1 MHPTPPAP
9 VDATPET
16 PLLDHVIVMLDGEAY
31 RDVLASGFLR
41 EELGRV
47 KVKEAVSSYAGTYT
61 SCIVAGHNTAVQ
73 LFDAAL
79 PSFPG
84 LTSGLVFT
92 FQTPGVIDEV
102 RRRLVALAAT
112 PVEYELVRRARPGE
126 PKEEAP
132 PAYHMVEPDFGEEA
146 PFLITLDESFAE
158 YFESIGAPVGPGGEL
173 FRSRYFD
180 AAMGAPPSPGHRFED
195 ITGVAVRLRGERVR
209 QVVATMA
216 ALDWTAEETDEGFV
230 LRGPGATLHLVADEE
245 ALEGV
250 LWLRLSLT
258 APGEGVHRF
267 GETSTLSFQADGT
280 ALWSFTPPV
289 PSERDEAAM
298 AAAAHD

>member
-1 MHPTPPAP
+1 MRPTPPAP
-9 VDATPET
+9 VNATPET
-16 PLLDHVIVMLDGEAY
+16 PLLDHVIVMLDGDAY
-31 RDVLASGFLR
+31 RDVLACGFLG

-92 FQTPGVIDEV
+92 FQTPGVIGEV
-102 RRRLVALAAT
+102 RRRLDELGAT
-112 PVEYELVRRARPGE
+112 PVAYELVHRAKPGQ

-132 PAYHMVEPDFGEEA
+132 PAYHMVEPDFGDDA

-158 YFESIGAPVGPGGEL
+158 YYAALGTPVGPNGEL
-173 FRSRYFD
+173 YRSSYFD
-180 AAMGAPPSPGHRFED
+180 GAMGSFPTAKHRFGD
-195 ITGVAVRLRGERVR
+195 ITEVAVRLRGERVR
-209 QVVATMA
+209 QVVATMT
-216 ALDWTAEETDEGFV
+216 ALDWTARETPGGPV
-230 LRGPGATLHLVADEE
+230 LRGAGATIRLVPDEE

-258 APGEGVHRF
+258 RPGEGVHRF
-267 GETSTLSFQADGT
+267 GETSTLSFEADGT
-280 ALWSFTPPV
+280 ALWRFTPPV
-289 PSERDEAAM
+289 PSARDEAAL

>member
-1 MHPTPPAP
+1 MPPTPPAR

-16 PLLDHVIVMLDGEAY
+16 PLLDHVIVMLDGHAY
-31 RDVLASGFLR
+31 RDVLASGFLGQ
-41 EELGRV
+41 ELGRL

-92 FQTPGVIDEV
+92 FQTPGVIAEV
-102 RRRLVALAAT
+102 RRRLQALGAT
-112 PVEYELVRRARPGE
+112 PVEYELVRRAQPGQ
-126 PKEEAP
+126 PRDEAP
-132 PAYHMVEPDFGEEA
+132 PAYHMVEPDFGQDA
-146 PFLITLDESFAE
+146 PFLVTLDESFAE
-158 YFESIGAPVGPGGEL
+158 YFESIGAPVGPNGEL
-173 FRSRYFD
+173 WRSGYFD
-180 AAMGAPPSPGHRFED
+180 AAMGAPPAPGHRFQD
-195 ITGVAVRLRGERVR
+195 ITEVAVRLRGERVR
-209 QVVATMA
+209 QVVATMT
-216 ALDWTAEETDEGFV
+216 ALDWTAEESPGGPV
-230 LRGPGATLHLVADEE
+230 LRGPGAAIRLFADEE

-267 GETSTLSFQADGT
+267 GETSTLAFQADGT

-289 PSERDEAAM
+289 PSARDEAAM

>member
-1 MHPTPPAP
+1 MPNTPPAA

-16 PLLDHVIVMLDGEAY
+16 PLLDHVIVMLDGDTY
-31 RDVLASGFLR
+31 RDVLASRFLG

-61 SCIVAGHNTAVQ
+61 SCIVAGQNTAVQ

-92 FQTPGVIDEV
+92 FQTPGVIGEV
-102 RRRLVALAAT
+102 RRRLDALGAT
-112 PVEYELVRRARPGE
+112 PVDYELVHRAKPGQ

-132 PAYHMVEPDFGEEA
+132 PAYHMVEPDFGEDA
-146 PFLITLDESFAE
+146 PFLITLDESCPE
-158 YFESIGAPVGPGGEL
+158 YYEAMGAPVGPDGEL
-173 FRSRYFD
+173 YRSSYFD
-180 AAMGAPPSPGHRFED
+180 GAMGSFPTEKHRFKD
-195 ITGVAVRLRGERVR
+195 ITGVAVRLREERVR
-209 QVVATMA
+209 QVVATMT
-216 ALDWTAEETDEGFV
+216 ALDWTAEETADGPV
-230 LRGPGATLHLVADEE
+230 LRGADAAIHLVADEE

-258 APGEGVHRF
+258 HPGEGVHRF
-267 GETSTLSFQADGT
+267 GDTSTLSFRADGT

-289 PSERDEAAM
+289 PSVRDEAAM

>member
-1 MHPTPPAP
+1 MPNTPPAP
-9 VDATPET
+9 VHATPET
-16 PLLDHVIVMLDGEAY
+16 PLLDHVIVMLDGDAY
-31 RDVLASGFLR
+31 RDVPAADVLQQ
-41 EELGRV
+41 ELGRV

-102 RRRLVALAAT
+102 RHRLEARAAT
-112 PVEYELVRRARPGE
+112 PVEYELVRRAKPGQ

-132 PAYHMVEPDFGEEA
+132 PAYHMVEPDFGEDG

-158 YFESIGAPVGPGGEL
+158 YYDSIGAPVGPNGEL
-173 FRSRYFD
+173 FRSAYFD
-180 AAMGAPPSPGHRFED
+180 AAMGAPPAPEHRFKD
-195 ITGVAVRLRGERVR
+195 ITEVAVRLHGERVQ
-209 QVVATMA
+209 QVVATMT
-216 ALDWTAEETDEGFV
+216 ALDWTAEESDGESV
-230 LRGPGATLHLVADEE
+230 LRGPGATLRLVPDDE

-258 APGEGVHRF
+258 EPGEGVHHF
-267 GETSTLSFQADGT
+267 GETSTLSFEADGT

-289 PSERDEAAM
+289 PSAHDEAAM

>member
-1 MHPTPPAP
+1 MPNTPPAP
-9 VDATPET
+9 VHATPQT
-16 PLLDHVIVMLDGEAY
+16 PLLDHVIVMLDGDTY
-31 RDVLASGFLR
+31 RDVLASAALR

-92 FQTPGVIDEV
+92 FQTPGVIHEV
-102 RRRLVALAAT
+102 RRRLEALAAT
-112 PVEYELVRRARPGE
+112 PVEYELVRRAKPGQ

-158 YFESIGAPVGPGGEL
+158 YYDSIGAPVGPSGEL
-173 FRSRYFD
+173 FRSAYFD
-180 AAMGAPPSPGHRFED
+180 AAMGAPPAPAHRFKD
-195 ITGVAVRLRGERVR
+195 ITEVAVRLRGERVR
-209 QVVATMA
+209 QVVATMT
-216 ALDWTAEETDEGFV
+216 ALDWTAEESDGEWV
-230 LRGPGATLHLVADEE
+230 LHGPGATLRLVPDDE

-280 ALWSFTPPV
+280 ALWSFAPPV
-289 PSERDEAAM
+289 PSARDEAAL

>member
-1 MHPTPPAP
+1 MPHTPPAP
-9 VDATPET
+9 VSATPET
-16 PLLDHVIVMLDGEAY
+16 PLLDHVIVMLDGDAY
-31 RDVLASGFLR
+31 RDILASGALR

-92 FQTPGVIDEV
+92 FQTPGVIAEV
-102 RRRLVALAAT
+102 RRRLEAVAAT
-112 PVEYELVRRARPGE
+112 PVDYELVRRAKPGQ

-132 PAYHMVEPDFGEEA
+132 PAYHMVEPDFGEES
-146 PFLITLDESFAE
+146 PFLVTLDESFAE
-158 YFESIGAPVGPGGEL
+158 YYDAIGAPVGPNGEL
-173 FRSRYFD
+173 YRSAYFD
-180 AAMGAPPSPGHRFED
+180 AAMGAPPSPGHRFKD
-195 ITGVAVRLRGERVR
+195 IVEVAVRLRGERVQ
-209 QVVATMA
+209 QVAATMT
-216 ALDWTAEETDEGFV
+216 ALDWSAEEEDGETV
-230 LRGPGATLHLVADEE
+230 LRGPGAALRLVPDEE

-258 APGEGVHRF
+258 EPGEGVHRF
-267 GETSTLSFQADGT
+267 GETSALSYEADGT

-289 PSERDEAAM
+289 PSARDEAAV
-298 AAAAHD
+298 AAASHD